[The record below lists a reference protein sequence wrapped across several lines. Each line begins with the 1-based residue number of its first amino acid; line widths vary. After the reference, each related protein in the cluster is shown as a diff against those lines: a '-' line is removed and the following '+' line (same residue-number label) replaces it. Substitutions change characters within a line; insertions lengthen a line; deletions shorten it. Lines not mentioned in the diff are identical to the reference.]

1 MPPHSSVPDKQSLA
15 AAGFIWRGPADNQ
28 SAPDRVECF
37 WCGLELDG
45 WEEGDDPWIEHAK

>member
-1 MPPHSSVPDKQSLA
+1 MPDKQSLA